1 MSVVKIFLWF
11 NLVVPYEMSYRPYKT
26 VHCKVQTHLGNLKSF
41 KGKKQET
48 KCETLSIN
56 KILN

>member
-1 MSVVKIFLWF
+1 
-11 NLVVPYEMSYRPYKT
+11 MSYRPYKT